1 MRQMY
6 IRLTLTV
13 NHFTASWY
21 VGGIK
26 NNGRNPYQH
35 YQDLFLISKLAAAGS
50 VQNALFVQECVNR
63 LLYITL
69 CHHTNRIHTG
79 KCSLQISTSLL
90 EDKNAESKT
99 GTLPFQ

>member
-13 NHFTASWY
+13 NRFTASWY

-26 NNGRNPYQH
+26 NHGRNPYQH

-50 VQNALFVQECVNR
+50 VQNALFVQECVNW

-69 CHHTNRIHTG
+69 LSH
-79 KCSLQISTSLL
+79 K
-90 EDKNAESKT
+90 
-99 GTLPFQ
+99 